1 MVSSAESHKVGV
13 ISRRRNGD
21 GTSTADVSVAQ
32 LVSQTLQ
39 FVSVEV
45 IVVPQNVV
53 VAGTA
58 SALYRMKY
66 NITKLIHPSIHF
78 EDCIFT

>member
-1 MVSSAESHKVGV
+1 MVSSAESHEVGV

-58 SALYRMKY
+58 SALHRMKY
-66 NITKLIHPSIHF
+66 NITKPFHQSAHL
-78 EDCIFT
+78 